1 MIYCIFDIETDGL
14 IETATKIHCL
24 SYRLCQE
31 TSLIAK
37 DTLTDYNAMRIFIS
51 SQSNL
56 VGHNIVRFDI
66 PILEKFLDMKIQATL
81 IDTLGLS
88 WYLFSTENRNGKIF
102 RREKHGLESWGEEL
116 GVKKPFIEDWK
127 NQSIEDYIFRCE
139 SDVRINSLLFQKE
152 MFYLKAIYEN
162 DMDKINSLIAY
173 LTFKLDCA
181 REQEENPCHIN
192 KEALEKH
199 LIELTEAIDL
209 KTEELSSH
217 MPLAKIYKTVK
228 KPSPERFFKKDG
240 SLSIIAEKWIALQK
254 EYNLSDDVLSFDML
268 VDALPGN
275 PNSTDQLKDWL
286 LSLGWKP
293 TFYKDS
299 TSKVSGATKKVPQVL
314 IEDKTVCPN
323 IRKLYAEHPYLEN
336 IEGFSLLNH
345 RKGMLQ
351 SFMDALQTDNTI
363 KATIGGFTSTLRMQ
377 HRKPLVNLPK
387 VGVFYGEEIRGLIIA
402 PDENHFLCGSDMTSL
417 EDTTKQHYMY
427 FFDPE
432 YVKEMRIPGFDPH
445 LDVAV
450 LSELMTTEEAELFKQ
465 LKKKHDKSVEETALF
480 QKLSELRY
488 NAKTVNFA
496 GIYGAGPPK
505 IAETL
510 GVSLDFAT
518 KLHTAYWK
526 RNKAVK
532 QVSASVITKTIN
544 GNMWLYNPVS
554 TFWYPL
560 RYEKDI
566 FSGLNQ
572 STGVYCFDKYLM
584 EIRRKGIKVSYQY
597 HDELMVCSD
606 RRERTEDDVRNIIE
620 ESINIVNNN
629 LKLNVPL
636 GSSVDFGNNYA
647 EIH

>member
-1 MIYCIFDIETDGL
+1 MIYCIFDLESDGL
-14 IETATKIHCL
+14 VETATKIHCF
-24 SYRLCQE
+24 SYQLFQE
-31 TSLIAK
+31 TKLIAK
-37 DTLTDYNAMRIFIS
+37 GTLTDYAAMKSFIG
-51 SQSNL
+51 SQLTL

-66 PILEKFLDMKIQATL
+66 PILEKFLNMKIEATL

-88 WYLFSTENRNGKIF
+88 WYLFSTENRQGKIF
-102 RREKHGLESWGEEL
+102 KREKHGLESWGEEL
-116 GVKKPFIEDWK
+116 GVKKPVIEDWE
-127 NQSIEDYIFRCE
+127 NQNIEEYIFRCE
-139 SDVRINSLLFQKE
+139 SDVKINALLFHKE

-162 DMDKINSLIAY
+162 DMSKINSLIAY

-192 KEALEKH
+192 REALEKH
-199 LIELTEAIDL
+199 LTELTEAIDL

-228 KPSPERFFKKDG
+228 KPSSERFFKKDG

-254 EYNLSDDVLSFDML
+254 EHNLPDDVLSFDVL

-286 LSLGWKP
+286 LELGWKP
-293 TFYKDS
+293 TLYKDS
-299 TSKVSGATKKVPQVL
+299 TSKVSGVTRKVPQVL
-314 IEDKTVCPN
+314 TEDKTVCPN

-351 SFMDALQTDNTI
+351 SFMDALQPDNTI

-402 PDENHFLCGSDMTSL
+402 PDENHFLCGADMKAL
-417 EDTTKQHYMY
+417 ESTTQEHYMY

-432 YVKEMRIPGFDPH
+432 YVISRRTPGFDPH
-445 LDVAV
+445 LDVAI
-450 LSELMTTEEAELFKQ
+450 LSGLMTKEDAELFKV
-465 LKKKHDKSVEETALF
+465 LKSKHDKSEEEAALF
-480 QKLSELRY
+480 QKLTEIRF

-496 GIYGAGPPK
+496 GIYGASPSK

-518 KLHTAYWK
+518 KLHTAYWE

-532 QVSASVITKTIN
+532 QVSASVIKKVIN

-572 STGVYCFDKYLM
+572 STGVYCFDRYLM
-584 EIRRKGIKVSYQY
+584 EIRKKGVKVSYQY
-597 HDELMVCSD
+597 HDEWCACFD
-606 RRERTEDDVRNIIE
+606 KREITEDAVKRIIE

-636 GSSVDFGNNYA
+636 GSSADFGKNYS